1 MGRDIPTSG
10 DSLSPANPSD
20 IIFPMPL
27 GHLGRFSLRLKIPDA
42 AKAIEVATFG
52 RLHLGPGGSETACGA
67 GA

>member
-1 MGRDIPTSG
+1 
-10 DSLSPANPSD
+10 
-20 IIFPMPL
+20 MPL
-27 GHLGRFSLRLKIPDA
+27 TFNSGHLGRFSLRLKIPDA